1 MGLNNHY
8 YKRERMA
15 KDAKAALKK
24 KQYKK
29 TQPVRLYQ
37 KGVFTSFRRSRTHQ
51 WENQALVEIQNCK
64 SKADAKWYMGKR
76 VAYVY
81 KVKNTSNNT
90 RFRVQ
95 WGKIMNTHGSAGMVR
110 VKFGTN
116 ISGCAVGAT
125 VRVMLPKQ
133 NRMSGKSLC

>member
-15 KDAKAALKK
+15 KDAKVAVK

-37 KGVFTSFRRSRTHQ
+37 KGVFTSFRRTRTHQ
-51 WENQALVEIQNCK
+51 WENQALVVIQNCK
-64 SKADAKWYMGKR
+64 DKASAKWYMGKR

-81 KVKNTSNNT
+81 KAKTLSNNT
-90 RFRVQ
+90 KYRVC
-95 WGKIMNTHGSAGMVR
+95 WGKVMNTHGAAGMVR
-110 VKFGTN
+110 VKFNKN
-116 ISGCAVGAT
+116 ISGCAIGAN
-125 VRVMLPKQ
+125 VR
-133 NRMSGKSLC
+133 